1 MAIHIHQL
9 RSTPA
14 PDMQS
19 KLVQFEHQFDYPL
32 GADRRFVISHV
43 EDYPRF
49 FRAMGE
55 ATCLVAE
62 NAAGVVGTLATVTRR
77 LLTPAG
83 GNLDVT
89 YLADLKIAPAVR
101 GGSVLKRLALA
112 ALAINR
118 TTAGYSVVMRGT
130 KAVPE
135 AYTDRIGI
143 PAFRLLGTIDVL
155 QIPVAPG
162 TAVDSSPDGER
173 PLAETDDVFFRL
185 SQGSHAALGDWTT
198 RSERGSFPPAGL
210 ISEDRRACGVVEDTL
225 NAKRLFLSGGGELQ
239 SAHLSNFA
247 FADAVSGA
255 ALIRAALLVVRKRH
269 LPALFTAVPAG
280 RTRGLLEALQI
291 KGTTCAPADIFG
303 VGLDAGLPWNI
314 NTSEI

>member
-14 PDMQS
+14 PDMQAR
-19 KLVQFEHQFDYPL
+19 LAAFERKFDYPL
-32 GADRRFVISHV
+32 GADRRFVISHG

-49 FRAMGE
+49 FRTMGDG
-55 ATCLVAE
+55 TCLVAADE
-62 NAAGVVGTLATVTRR
+62 AGIVGTLATVTRR

-83 GNLDVT
+83 QTREAT

-101 GGSVLKRLALA
+101 GGFVLKRLALA

-118 TTAGYSVVMRGT
+118 TAAGYSVVMRGT

-135 AYTDRIGI
+135 AYTNRIGI

-155 QIPVAPG
+155 RIPVAPEI
-162 TAVDSSPDGER
+162 AVASSPVEEH
-173 PLAETDDVFFRL
+173 PLAETDDVFFQL
-185 SQGSHAALGDWTT
+185 SQGAYAALGDWTT
-198 RSERGSFPPAGL
+198 RSERGSFPPVGL
-210 ISEDRRACGVVEDTL
+210 LSKDRRACGVVEDTL
-225 NAKRLFLSGGGELQ
+225 NSKRLFLCGGGELR

-247 FADAVSGA
+247 FADVASGA
-255 ALIRAALLVVRKRH
+255 ALIRAALLVVCKRD
-269 LPALFTAVPAG
+269 LPAMFAAVPAG
-280 RTRGLLEALQI
+280 RTRDLLEALQI
-291 KGTTCAPADIFG
+291 EGTTCAPADIYG
-303 VGLDAGLPWNI
+303 TGLNAGLPWNI

>member
-14 PDMQS
+14 PDMQAR
-19 KLVQFEHQFDYPL
+19 LAAFEREFDYPL
-32 GADRRFVISHV
+32 GADRRFVISHG

-49 FRAMGE
+49 FRTMGD
-55 ATCLVAE
+55 ATCLLAE
-62 NAAGVVGTLATVTRR
+62 DKGGIVGTLAMVTRR

-83 GNLDVT
+83 HAREVT

-101 GGSVLKRLALA
+101 GGFVLKRLALA
-112 ALAINR
+112 ALSNNR

-135 AYTDRIGI
+135 AYTNRIGI

-155 QIPVAPG
+155 RIPVASKI
-162 TAVDSSPDGER
+162 AVDSSAVAER
-173 PLAETDDVFFRL
+173 PLAETDDAFFRL
-185 SQGSHAALGDWTT
+185 SQGAHAVLVDWTLRT
-198 RSERGSFPPAGL
+198 ERGSLPPAGL
-210 ISEDRRACGVVEDTL
+210 LSEGRRACGVVEDTL
-225 NAKRLFLSGGGELQ
+225 SSKRLFLTGGDELR

-247 FADAVSGA
+247 FADPVSGA
-255 ALIRAALLVVRKRH
+255 ALIRDALRVVRKRR
-269 LPALFTAVPAG
+269 LPAMFTAVPSD
-280 RTRGLLEALQI
+280 RTRDLLEALKI
-291 KGTTCAPADIFG
+291 EDTTCAPADVYG